1 MLSVTFFIVMLS
13 LIMLFRYAECRYAEC
28 RYGECRGAIGRSVFR
43 NLSIEE

>member
-1 MLSVTFFIVMLS
+1 VAFFIVVLM
-13 LIMLFRYAECRYAEC
+13 ICQGECRYAEC